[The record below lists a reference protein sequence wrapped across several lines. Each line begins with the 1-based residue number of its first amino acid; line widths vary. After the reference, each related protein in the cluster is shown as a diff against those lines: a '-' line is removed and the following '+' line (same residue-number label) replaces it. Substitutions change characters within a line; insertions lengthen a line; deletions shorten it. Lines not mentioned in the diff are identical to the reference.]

1 MCGGV
6 FISDKWV
13 MTAGHCAYR
22 YSAHHI
28 IIIHGLTSLTGFQV
42 PTGNWASVNSVH
54 VHDQYSSFTNMYD
67 VALLELR
74 NKVDFSAG
82 NRWPICLPANDFCL
96 SNSEFVTVT
105 GWGAQS
111 EGGSASQTL
120 RKVNVPVMTSS
131 ACVNK
136 MASIGRFVN
145 PQTMMC
151 AGGEE
156 GEDACQGD
164 SGGPLTYRNSDSVHT
179 LVGLVSWGVG
189 CAREGTPGIYVRI
202 TYMLEWVKSISQVDN
217 DGENGAMACGD
228 DFNNFHDVVA
238 TTARERKMLGLNGQD
253 WITIFTKI
261 MGK

>member
-1 MCGGV
+1 MCAV
-6 FISDKWV
+6 VCCTRFIS
-13 MTAGHCAYR
+13 
-22 YSAHHI
+22 
-28 IIIHGLTSLTGFQV
+28 
-42 PTGNWASVNSVH
+42 
-54 VHDQYSSFTNMYD
+54 DQYSSFTNMYD

-151 AGGEE
+151 AGGDE
-156 GEDACQGD
+156 GEDQAWVWG
-164 SGGPLTYRNSDSVHT
+164 SRFSNR
-179 LVGLVSWGVG
+179 GVG
-189 CAREGTPGIYVRI
+189 GFR
-202 TYMLEWVKSISQVDN
+202 
-217 DGENGAMACGD
+217 GEPPVGGFSPQTDKN
-228 DFNNFHDVVA
+228 
-238 TTARERKMLGLNGQD
+238 
-253 WITIFTKI
+253 
-261 MGK
+261 